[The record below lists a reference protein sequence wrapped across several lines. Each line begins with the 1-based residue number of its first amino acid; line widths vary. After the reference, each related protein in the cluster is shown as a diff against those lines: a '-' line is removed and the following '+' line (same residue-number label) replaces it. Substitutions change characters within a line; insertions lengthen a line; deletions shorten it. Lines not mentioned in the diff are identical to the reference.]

1 MSNEDKQLLLTDLYG
16 RLPYKV
22 KCDIIDL
29 CAENDNLNKTPL
41 CTYYLLEFENGNAEV
56 KPYLRPMSSMTK
68 EEKNAF
74 HKLVIMFNEY
84 ELFYYHSQILHR
96 NEYEHLFISISK
108 LLDWLNA
115 HHFDWRGLIEMGLAL
130 KAPEGMYNN

>member
-68 EEKNAF
+68 DEEETECYLRTYQARRYADFCNSK
-74 HKLVIMFNEY
+74 
-84 ELFYYHSQILHR
+84 
-96 NEYEHLFISISK
+96 HL
-108 LLDWLNA
+108 DY
-115 HHFDWRGLIEMGLAL
+115 RGLIEKGLAL
-130 KAPEGMYNN
+130 EAPEGMYDN